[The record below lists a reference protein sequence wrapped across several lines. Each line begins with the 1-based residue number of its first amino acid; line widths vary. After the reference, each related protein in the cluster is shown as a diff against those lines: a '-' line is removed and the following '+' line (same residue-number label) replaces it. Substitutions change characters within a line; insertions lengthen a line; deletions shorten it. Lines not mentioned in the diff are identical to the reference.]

1 MSNNDPALQILNSIS
16 QDIRDIRE
24 SQMETANFI
33 GESRQD
39 RKAIHQQVDNHEL
52 RVTHLERTLEKILGS
67 GSENFQKKKRTL
79 LFNIFLP
86 QSSSAE

>member
-1 MSNNDPALQILNSIS
+1 MSANDPALQILSSIS

-24 SQMETANFI
+24 SQMETASFI

-39 RKAIHQQVDNHEL
+39 RKALHQQADNHDE
-52 RVTHLERTLEKILGS
+52 RITHLERTMEKLLG
-67 GSENFQKKKRTL
+67 GENFQKKKKTL

-86 QSSSAE
+86 PSSLREL

>member
-1 MSNNDPALQILNSIS
+1 MSQNDPALQILNSIS

-39 RKAIHQQVDNHEL
+39 RKALHQRADNHDERL
-52 RVTHLERTLEKILGS
+52 THIERTMEKLL
-67 GSENFQKKKRTL
+67 GSENFQKKKKAL
-79 LFNIFLP
+79 LFNICLP
-86 QSSSAE
+86 GASLQR

>member
-1 MSNNDPALQILNSIS
+1 MSSNDPALQILNSIS

-39 RKAIHQQVDNHEL
+39 RKALHHQADNQEE
-52 RVTHLERTLEKILGS
+52 RITHIERTMERLLGS
-67 GSENFQKKKRTL
+67 DGFQKKKKVL
-79 LFNIFLP
+79 LFNICLP
-86 QSSSAE
+86 GASLQR